1 MDAADEDRADI
12 YDHIIE
18 RFGEDKTARVLALG
32 TCSEKATIENICR
45 AFEVPLDEVDKI
57 KKEWDADKDK
67 CRERYPKIFYYF
79 DGMLG
84 TYVSQSI
91 HVAGIIASP
100 ITLDDNYGVFYDSE
114 GLRIIYL
121 DMDCVH
127 DSGLVKYDI
136 LPIRQIAIIK
146 TACHYL
152 GIPYPKSYQINWND
166 KKVWED
172 LKTTNIAL
180 FQFEE
185 DYSFKSLCDYGA
197 NSIDDMTVVTAAIR
211 PSGASY
217 REDLFAHKPHKN
229 PSELIDNLLS
239 DTNGYLCIEGNQLVN
254 TKNGLKPIK
263 DVSVGDYVLTRNGWR
278 KVLHSQKT
286 GTKKTIKVN
295 YGGRSIQ
302 LTPDHQIL
310 TDYGWKEA
318 GALASGDVIA
328 YRVNYDDYSESEYG
342 KLCRILGWVIGDG
355 DLSYKPAIQM
365 INRDLDVILAFKN
378 EVESIYDDCVVSVYD
393 RASRVNKI
401 PLYKGYTKY
410 KINRWSKKQIIKDF
424 ESIGLMGKV
433 ATNKFIPDFVFT
445 ESQENIKRFLGAYT
459 DTDSCI
465 NSAGIPITSYKTAS
479 KDIAYGLQELI
490 RKVGYFAYVEPL
502 KYDTGSIYYNIVVN
516 EAASYLNFLYNYSVK
531 IRKTYPDGISPDRQ
545 MNPKNAI
552 HKDVMNSFI
561 PRNKWKYMSK
571 NGYSPYSKAKY
582 ASVYNVDKI
591 VNILGVEVPDEF
603 TNKNIKWIKV
613 KSVEDADVVDVY
625 DITVDGEHEFTCQG
639 IIVHNCYQEQ
649 ILSFLQ
655 QICGLSGS
663 EADDVRRGI
672 ARKKVD
678 VLQSHMQQILDGYC
692 EKSDKPR
699 EVAEKEAE
707 EFLQIIEDASS
718 YMFGKVFA
726 SVLVNS
732 VN

>member
-1 MDAADEDRADI
+1 M
-12 YDHIIE
+12 
-18 RFGEDKTARVLALG
+18 LALG

-67 CRERYPKIFYYF
+67 CREKYPKIFYYF

-152 GIPYPKSYQINWND
+152 GIPYPKSYQINWDD

-217 REDLFAHKPHKN
+217 RDALFAHIKHKN

-263 DVSVGDYVLTRNGWR
+263 DVVVGDYVLTRNEWR

-318 GALASGDVIA
+318 GGINYGD
-328 YRVNYDDYSESEYG
+328 RVLFRRGYDEVAPDKNCTE
-342 KLCRILGWVIGDG
+342 WV
-355 DLSYKPAIQM
+355 
-365 INRDLDVILAFKN
+365 
-378 EVESIYDDCVVSVYD
+378 
-393 RASRVNKI
+393 
-401 PLYKGYTKY
+401 
-410 KINRWSKKQIIKDF
+410 
-424 ESIGLMGKV
+424 KV
-433 ATNKFIPDFVFT
+433 
-445 ESQENIKRFLGAYT
+445 Q
-459 DTDSCI
+459 
-465 NSAGIPITSYKTAS
+465 
-479 KDIAYGLQELI
+479 
-490 RKVGYFAYVEPL
+490 
-502 KYDTGSIYYNIVVN
+502 
-516 EAASYLNFLYNYSVK
+516 
-531 IRKTYPDGISPDRQ
+531 
-545 MNPKNAI
+545 
-552 HKDVMNSFI
+552 
-561 PRNKWKYMSK
+561 
-571 NGYSPYSKAKY
+571 
-582 ASVYNVDKI
+582 
-591 VNILGVEVPDEF
+591 
-603 TNKNIKWIKV
+603 
-613 KSVEDADVVDVY
+613 SVEDADIVDVY
-625 DITVDGEHEFTCQG
+625 DITVDREHEFTCQG

>member
-12 YDHIIE
+12 YNHIIE

-67 CRERYPKIFYYF
+67 CREKYPKIFYYF

-217 REDLFAHKPHKN
+217 RDALFAHIKHKN

-263 DVSVGDYVLTRNGWR
+263 DVSVGDYVLTRSGWR

-318 GALASGDVIA
+318 GTLTSGDVIA
-328 YRVNYDDYSESEYG
+328 YRVNYDDYSESEYS
-342 KLCRILGWVIGDG
+342 KLCRILGWLVGDG
-355 DLSYKPAIQM
+355 DLTQKTAALL
-365 INRDLDVILAFKN
+365 INQNEDVILAFKK
-378 EVESIYDDCVVSVYD
+378 EVEDLYDDCIVSIRVVG
-393 RASRVNKI
+393 SRVNNI
-401 PLYKGYTKY
+401 PLYIGNTRYNKDKFAKK
-410 KINRWSKKQIIKDF
+410 KIVSDL
-424 ESIGLMGKV
+424 EAIGLMGKG
-433 ATNKFIPDFVFT
+433 ATDKFIPRFLFSET
-445 ESQENIKRFLGAYT
+445 QENIKRFLGAYT

-465 NSAGIPITSYKTAS
+465 KNSENIATANYKTAS
-479 KDIAYGLQELI
+479 KELAYGVSELI
-490 RKVGYFAYVEPL
+490 RKIGYV
-502 KYDTGSIYYNIVVN
+502 
-516 EAASYLNFLYNYSVK
+516 
-531 IRKTYPDGISPDRQ
+531 
-545 MNPKNAI
+545 
-552 HKDVMNSFI
+552 
-561 PRNKWKYMSK
+561 
-571 NGYSPYSKAKY
+571 
-582 ASVYNVDKI
+582 ASVGERIYKGNV
-591 VNILGVEVPDEF
+591 
-603 TNKNIKWIKV
+603 
-613 KSVEDADVVDVY
+613 SY
-625 DITVDGEHEFTCQG
+625 DINVR
-639 IIVHNCYQEQ
+639 
-649 ILSFLQ
+649 
-655 QICGLSGS
+655 
-663 EADDVRRGI
+663 EANDYLGDLYDYSI
-672 ARKKVD
+672 K
-678 VLQSHMQQILDGYC
+678 I
-692 EKSDKPR
+692 
-699 EVAEKEAE
+699 
-707 EFLQIIEDASS
+707 
-718 YMFGKVFA
+718 
-726 SVLVNS
+726 
-732 VN
+732 